1 MSRKLKRIV
10 ATAILVS
17 GVSALPGAA
26 QPLMQPNVSVAM
38 ARQIVDAAIAHCNRP
53 GDLLTVTIAVVD
65 RAGAPVLQVKAD
77 TASLHNWEL
86 AYRKAYT
93 ARTYRRASIEW
104 RDQTAGDSDAM
115 GQRMLA
121 EVIPLGG
128 GIPIMMGDQPLGG
141 IGVSGAQGGQPADS
155 ACAEAGLAAVADELQ

>member
-1 MSRKLKRIV
+1 MTLKFNQFV
-10 ATAILVS
+10 AAAMI
-17 GVSALPGAA
+17 AAGASVVPAGA
-26 QPLMQPNVSVAM
+26 QPLVQHNVSVAM
-38 ARQIVDAAIAHCNRP
+38 ARQIVDAALAHCNQP
-53 GDLLTVTIAVVD
+53 GDLITVSVAVVD

-86 AYRKAYT
+86 SYRKAYT
-93 ARTYRRASIEW
+93 ARTYRRPSIEW
-104 RDQTAGDSDAM
+104 RDQTAGDNIAM

-128 GIPIMMGDQPLGG
+128 GVPIMMGDEPLGG

-155 ACAEAGLAAVADELQ
+155 ACAEAGLAAIADQLQ